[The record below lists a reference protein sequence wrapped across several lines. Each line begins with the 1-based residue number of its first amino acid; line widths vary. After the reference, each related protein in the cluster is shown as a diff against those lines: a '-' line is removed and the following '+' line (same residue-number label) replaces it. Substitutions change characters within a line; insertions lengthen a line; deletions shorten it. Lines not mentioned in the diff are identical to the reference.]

1 MVRKLILLAKKKI
14 EPENLDSLVVQ
25 EVLTCGNLYGMY
37 FNEKLEELFDF
48 IKTKF
53 NKENS

>member
-1 MVRKLILLAKKKI
+1 MVWKLILLAKKKI